1 MLTYE
6 GIDLFDF
13 AQIVRVINQYL
24 IALLWHL
31 CSEKWKF
38 YCENISNAMINKFLI
53 VFAIF
58 YYFWYGG

>member
-31 CSEKWKF
+31 CSEKMKVLLW
-38 YCENISNAMINKFLI
+38 E
-53 VFAIF
+53 
-58 YYFWYGG
+58 YF

>member
-31 CSEKWKF
+31 CSEK
-38 YCENISNAMINKFLI
+38 
-53 VFAIF
+53 
-58 YYFWYGG
+58 